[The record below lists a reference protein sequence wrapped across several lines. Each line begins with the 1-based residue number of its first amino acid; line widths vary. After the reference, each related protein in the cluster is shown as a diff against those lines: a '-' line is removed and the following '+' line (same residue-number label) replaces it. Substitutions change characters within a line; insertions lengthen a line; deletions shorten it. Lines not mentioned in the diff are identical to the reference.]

1 MSEGRFV
8 VRLSD
13 EDIANLVLSSADS
26 AALHKNWGLYRVGV
40 VANAVRMGRL
50 IGRREA
56 LEPLDDAMRC
66 SVDDELIQLVRTHAA
81 GRNGWLDALYRLRA
95 FLERYPS
102 RGRPDDGGP
111 GTEQADG

>member
-1 MSEGRFV
+1 MVSERFV
-8 VRLSD
+8 TRLSD
-13 EDIANLVLSSADS
+13 EDIADLVLSSADS
-26 AALHKNWGLYRVGV
+26 AALHRNWSLYRVHV

-66 SVDDELIQLVRTHAA
+66 SVDHELIDLVRKHEP
-81 GRNGWLDALYRLRA
+81 GRHGWIDSLVRLKGFLD
-95 FLERYPS
+95 RYPS

-111 GTEQADG
+111 GTEQANG